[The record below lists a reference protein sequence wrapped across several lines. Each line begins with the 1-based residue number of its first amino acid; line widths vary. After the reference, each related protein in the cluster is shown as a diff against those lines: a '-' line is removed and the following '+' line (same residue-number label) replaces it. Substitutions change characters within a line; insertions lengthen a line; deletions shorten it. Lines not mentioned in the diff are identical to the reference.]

1 MRHALRAHQPNALDR
16 VSTCDAIFGELHRTI
31 LQHHGPHHIA
41 MSIIDGTAA
50 PAWSIDQ
57 EFLFFDGRIYIPATS
72 ALLPNL
78 LDVILLEGPTSVR
91 HLTLGQ
97 HQPPTPG
104 ADDTFPSSILLAAPW
119 PQDIVPSA
127 TVIFHDNWSS

>member
-16 VSTCDAIFGELHRTI
+16 VSTCDAIFGELHLTI
-31 LQHHGPHHIA
+31 LQHHGPRHIA

-57 EFLFFDGRIYIPATS
+57 EFLFFDGCIYIPATS

-78 LDVILLEGPTSVR
+78 LDVVLLEGPTSVR